1 MADEQ
6 NKRASE
12 EVKDEQKRAS
22 DEVKEGQI
30 ESIFAEEKD
39 TENQQAPP
47 EGEGNGAEKVEK
59 PETENAAEELKKAK
73 EEIEKL
79 RNELDQAENRY
90 LRLRADFDNYRRRV
104 TLDREAAEKYRAQDL
119 IVNLLPALD
128 NFERALSMAEK
139 NEHTAQ
145 LLDGMEMVY
154 RSILEALKK
163 EGAEPIEALGKEFDP
178 HYHQAI
184 MQGQEEGTAS
194 NVVIEEFQ
202 KGYILKDRVIRPS
215 MVKVNE

>member
-1 MADEQ
+1 MAEEQ

-39 TENQQAPP
+39 TENPQAAP
-47 EGEGNGAEKVEK
+47 EGEGNEAKTAEK
-59 PETENAAEELKKAK
+59 PETENAAEELEKAK

-79 RNELDQAENRY
+79 RNELEQAENRY

-104 TLDREAAEKYRAQDL
+104 NLDREAAEKYRAQDL

-128 NFERALSMAEK
+128 NFERALSMAER

-163 EGAEPIEALGKEFDP
+163 EGAEPIEAIGKEFDP

-184 MQGQEEGTAS
+184 MQGREEGTAS

-202 KGYILKDRVIRPS
+202 KGYMLKDRVIRPS